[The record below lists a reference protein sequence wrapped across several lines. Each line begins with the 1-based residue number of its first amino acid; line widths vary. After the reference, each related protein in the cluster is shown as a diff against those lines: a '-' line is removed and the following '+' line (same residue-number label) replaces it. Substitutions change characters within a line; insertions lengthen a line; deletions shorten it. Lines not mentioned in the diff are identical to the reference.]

1 MSDRNMDQNRFP
13 EDSGA
18 QKKTRPL
25 NAEDLFAAIG
35 EVDEELLA
43 RAEEENARPSVDRRS
58 IWRQR
63 AGILVAAA
71 ACLLITFIGISFV
84 RHSGM
89 QSATSPAAPAE
100 YADQAVMEEAA
111 EEAAPVEA
119 AAEAEETEE
128 AAPMEAAQEP
138 EEAVT
143 MGAAETEEAAPAE
156 AAAESA
162 PAAEEAREAEAPAEE
177 PAAMMASSAETEEAS
192 QFNEAAKGE
201 AEASDQA
208 MDYAAQEESPL
219 ILVSFLREPDEKELK
234 RLEEQ
239 YGLKL
244 VYYYRNLGAA
254 AFAPEEEL
262 SEEEFGKLL
271 ESLRE
276 DALVRAAEPDQ
287 AAELH

>member
-43 RAEEENARPSVDRRS
+43 RAEEEEARPASDRRLV
-58 IWRQR
+58 WRQR
-63 AGILVAAA
+63 TGILAAAA

-89 QSATSPAAPAE
+89 QSAPSSATQAE
-100 YADQAVMEEAA
+100 YADQAVA
-111 EEAAPVEA
+111 EEAA
-119 AAEAEETEE
+119 E
-128 AAPMEAAQEP
+128 AAPMEAAAEEELEEAAPTEAAAEP

-143 MGAAETEEAAPAE
+143 MGAAEAEEAAPAE

-162 PAAEEAREAEAPAEE
+162 PAAAEAREAEAPAEE
-177 PAAMMASSAETEEAS
+177 PAEMMASSAEAEEAS
-192 QFNEAAKGE
+192 QFNEAAKGKS
-201 AEASDQA
+201 EASDQA

-219 ILVSFLREPDEKELK
+219 ILVSFRHEPDEKELK
-234 RLEEQ
+234 RFGEQ

-262 SEEEFGKLL
+262 SEEELGKLL

-276 DALVRAAEPDQ
+276 DALVRAAEQDQ
-287 AAELH
+287 AAEQH